1 MKSYS
6 LIDNYSK
13 EQLEYI
19 VKDSN
24 SYAEVLHRLG
34 YKTKSG
40 SNHITLKKRLEKL
53 NISTD
58 HFRLQEQQVRTYD
71 NVFCNNS
78 TATQKVLRRWYTKIN
93 PPTQCAICGQGK
105 MWNGRE
111 LVLTLDHI
119 DGKNHNNVE
128 SNLRWICPNCASQL
142 DTFAGRNIHKL
153 KMIKPFVTQY
163 TYS

>member
-34 YKTKSG
+34 YKTKNG

-78 TATQKVLRRWYTKIN
+78 TATQKVLRRWYKKIS
-93 PPTQCAICGQGK
+93 P
-105 MWNGRE
+105 
-111 LVLTLDHI
+111 LT
-119 DGKNHNNVE
+119 
-128 SNLRWICPNCASQL
+128 
-142 DTFAGRNIHKL
+142 
-153 KMIKPFVTQY
+153 
-163 TYS
+163 